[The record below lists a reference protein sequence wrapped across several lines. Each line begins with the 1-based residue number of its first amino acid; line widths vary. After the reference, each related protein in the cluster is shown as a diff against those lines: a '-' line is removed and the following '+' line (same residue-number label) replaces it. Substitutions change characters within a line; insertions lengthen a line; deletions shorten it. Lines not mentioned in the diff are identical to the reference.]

1 MAILVTGGAGYIG
14 SVAVEDL
21 RKQGETVVVLDNLV
35 YGHRQAVDPSVPFY
49 EGDIGDQTLIGKIIS
64 EHDIEACMHFSAFAF
79 VGESV
84 EKPQIYYHNNFVQ
97 TLKMLDTLIENLRL
111 KNDAALSRAL
121 EVAPPVISKIRH
133 HRLPVG
139 ASLLIRM
146 HEVSDL
152 SIRDLRYLMGDRR
165 AKFRIS
171 DKQFKPKDKENGGA
185 GAEQ

>member
-1 MAILVTGGAGYIG
+1 LVKDEHERSKSELRVFFTLQDHFTEGTNEIMTNQVGIDMNNDSDGD
-14 SVAVEDL
+14 DL
-21 RKQGETVVVLDNLV
+21 LQYNPNRL
-35 YGHRQAVDPSVPFY
+35 
-49 EGDIGDQTLIGKIIS
+49 
-64 EHDIEACMHFSAFAF
+64 
-79 VGESV
+79 
-84 EKPQIYYHNNFVQ
+84 
-97 TLKMLDTLIENLRL
+97 LDTLIENLRL

-165 AKFRIS
+165 NKFRIS
-171 DKQFKPKDKENGGA
+171 DKQFKPKEGEPGG
-185 GAEQ
+185 GQG

>member
-1 MAILVTGGAGYIG
+1 MLY
-14 SVAVEDL
+14 
-21 RKQGETVVVLDNLV
+21 NLV
-35 YGHRQAVDPSVPFY
+35 EIFETFPESKAA
-49 EGDIGDQTLIGKIIS
+49 S
-64 EHDIEACMHFSAFAF
+64 EHRNQNRIDIMTNQ
-79 VGESV
+79 VGIDMNSDSEND
-84 EKPQIYYHNNFVQ
+84 ELLQYNPNR
-97 TLKMLDTLIENLRL
+97 LLDTLIENLRL

-171 DKQFKPKDKENGGA
+171 DKQFKPKDKDNKA
-185 GAEQ
+185 GVEE